1 MLGSD
6 SIDSGEITRE
16 ALKRF
21 IGDDNYNYDYNNNQ
35 IFVNSARIT
44 FNSKSDNIIMSSFN
58 DLVMGS
64 GNNTKLIT
72 NGYTSIESSNVYLG
86 EQARLKIENG
96 EEAEPLVL
104 GIQLRETLKELI
116 DIIKNFKVSGV
127 VGGISGPP
135 SPDILSRIENL
146 TNKLD
151 SPTFLSDYHYI
162 EDNGQ
167 KPEDRE

>member
-1 MLGSD
+1 MGSD
-6 SIDSGEITRE
+6 SIESYDGQVNRE
-16 ALKRF
+16 VKRF
-21 IGDDNYNYDYNNNQ
+21 IGHENYNYEYNQNQ
-35 IFVNSARIT
+35 MLFNSNRIT
-44 FNSKSDNIIMSSFN
+44 INSKLNDVTVSSFN
-58 DLVMGS
+58 NLFLGS
-64 GNNTKLIT
+64 GNNAKLIS
-72 NGYTSIESSNVYLG
+72 NGYTSLDSSNIYLG

-104 GIQLRETLKELI
+104 GLQLKNIFKEVVDILK
-116 DIIKNFKVSGV
+116 DFKVSGV

-167 KPEDRE
+167 KPDDRE